1 MSLMTG
7 LSRADSNAIYEEA
20 LRRGDPATLRKLCKD
35 DLFFLLSVACRR
47 KDADNDFVY
56 ARCREFE
63 QEPDSRL
70 DLWAREH
77 YKSTIITYAGTIQEV
92 LRDPEITIGIFSH
105 TRPIAK
111 AFLFAIKTTFEE
123 NTFIKGLFKDVL
135 YNDPQKESQKWS
147 LDDGL
152 IVRRKSTNPTCTLEA
167 WGLVDGQPTSKH
179 YNIRVYDDVVTLSSV
194 TSPEMIEKTTNG
206 WRISLN
212 LGSESSGVS
221 RERYIGTRYHANDTY
236 KTIIDTGDVKV
247 KEFYPTDLGKNDIDV
262 VGNPVLM
269 TTEALE
275 AKRRKMGPYIYA
287 CQMLQNPQADKV
299 MGFSTEWMMYYDCLK
314 NNKNWNYYL
323 LCDPAGEGK
332 KKNKSKDPDYSVF
345 IVIGMATDKN
355 YYLVDM
361 VRDRLS
367 LTERTDKLFELIME
381 WNPKKIGYEQ
391 YGKDSDIAHI
401 QYVQQ
406 QKGFRFE
413 IEPLAGHMPKPDRI
427 RRLVPVFENHRFY
440 FPRRLPYITRQKQ
453 MVDMVQEFIAKEYI
467 DFPVSSHDDMLDCMS
482 RILDD
487 NLGAVFPKMK
497 EIRTDDAKSNPDGKY
512 DVLVGNSPGSKI
524 I

>member
-7 LSRADSNAIYEEA
+7 LTREQSNDIYSEA
-20 LRRGDPATLRKLCKD
+20 LKAGNTEYLRKLCRE
-35 DLFFLLSVACRR
+35 DLFFLLSCACNR

-56 ARCREFE
+56 DRCREFE
-63 QEPDSRL
+63 QDPNSRL

-123 NTFIKGLFKDVL
+123 NTFLKGLFKDVL
-135 YNDPQKESQKWS
+135 YDDPQKDSQKWS

-152 IVRRKSTNPTCTLEA
+152 IVKRKSTNPTCTLEA

-206 WRISLN
+206 WRVSLS
-212 LGSESSGVS
+212 LGSESNGIS

-236 KTIIDTGDVKV
+236 KNIIDTGEVKV

-262 VGNPVLM
+262 IGKPVLM
-269 TTEALE
+269 TTDALL
-275 AKRRKMGPYIYA
+275 KRRKKSGPYIYS
-287 CQMLQNPQADKV
+287 CQYLQNPNADKV
-299 MGFSTEWMMYYDCLK
+299 AGFSTDWLQYYDCLK
-314 NNKNWNYYL
+314 NNKNWNYYIMA
-323 LCDPAGEGK
+323 DPAGEGK
-332 KKNKSKDPDYSVF
+332 KKNKAKDPDYSVF
-345 IVIGMATDKN
+345 IVMGLGPDKN

-361 VRDRLS
+361 IRDRLN
-367 LTERTDKLFELIME
+367 LTERTDKLFELIYT

-401 QYVQQ
+401 QFVQE
-406 QKGFRFE
+406 QKGFRFQ

-427 RRLVPVFENHRFY
+427 RRLQSPLEAHRLFL
-440 FPRRLPYITRQKQ
+440 PRRLPYITQGKQ

-467 DFPVSSHDDMLDCMS
+467 DFPVGSHDDMLDCMS
-482 RILDD
+482 RILDE

-497 EIRTDDAKSNPDGKY
+497 EPRQEDGNNNPDNKF
-512 DVLVGNSPGSKI
+512 DILVGNTPGVKI